1 MSFLSLSTEL
11 IEKIAS
17 CLRAQDLAVLR
28 LCCRRIHHIVE
39 GSLLLQYLYRM
50 EQAGVYDPLWDL
62 PGRSIIDRLET
73 LGRWE
78 ASWNDI
84 GKYLVTPRLEIPAER
99 DLFGPF
105 FLCDDYLFAVDWQGN
120 PTSLRQPALLYVDL
134 RDALRTGQH
143 LWKQIDYPPGS
154 IAITQAFSI
163 EEDDLVVSV
172 LSLPR
177 VDGAPTTTVLRFMSL
192 ETGGAHPLAKLPDLR
207 LDTQLPVS
215 LLDVRADVIGDQ
227 IVLVLVDL
235 RDEDPENDAIYL
247 VDWKQGLMTLV
258 HRAPHETYEGA
269 LSVLSPELV
278 LFLKRKTPSLEL
290 CRVTRGTARAP
301 PSLRVVRTLALPP
314 FHADY
319 RVHTA
324 YMQTDR
330 HSGRRRAAPPQ
341 RPPSPLPFH
350 SAPDDMVVGITFLL
364 RKLGP
369 QTIWTKVVTTISH
382 RALFALAAAEDDG
395 VSGGG
400 DVVVPWEEW
409 GPRAARVIAPS
420 SFQWITAHAG
430 QRWLSLEANKLVI
443 RDFSAVRVRRAVA
456 AARDGGGDSGTG
468 VGTGSVLPPTQTVI
482 RGGSTCFAHDVTSAL
497 PFVEK
502 YVNAPGGEYSMVLT
516 DGERL
521 VAFVRTIVQGQP
533 PTFEIHVLEEHD
545 ASSSPAGSC
554 SSHSQSRTRGETA
567 ALGGNSYQLS

>member
-17 CLRAQDLAVLR
+17 CLRAQDIAVLR
-28 LCCRRIHHIVE
+28 LCCKRIHLVIE

-62 PGRSIIDRLET
+62 PGRPIIDRLEA
-73 LGRWE
+73 LERWE
-78 ASWNDI
+78 TSWDDI
-84 GKYLVTPRLEIPAER
+84 GKYLVTPRLVIPAER

-105 FLCDDYLFAVDWQGN
+105 FLCDDYLFAVDWQGH
-120 PTSLRQPALLYVDL
+120 PTGLRQPALLYVDL

-143 LWKQIDYPPGS
+143 RWKQIDYPPGS

-177 VDGAPTTTVLRFMSL
+177 VDSAPTSTVLRFMSL

-235 RDEDPENDAIYL
+235 RNDAPESDAIYL
-247 VDWKQGLMTLV
+247 VDWKQGLMSLV
-258 HRAPHETYEGA
+258 HRAPNGTYEGA

-278 LFLKRKTPSLEL
+278 LFLKRELPSIEL
-290 CRVTRGTARAP
+290 CRVTRGTAQTP
-301 PSLRVVRTLALPP
+301 PSLRVVRTLALPQFP
-314 FHADY
+314 WATTST
-319 RVHTA
+319 RHTCRRTGTA
-324 YMQTDR
+324 PG
-330 HSGRRRAAPPQ
+330 SVGRRCSAR
-341 RPPSPLPFH
+341 RPPLPFH

-364 RKLGP
+364 RQHGP
-369 QTIWTKVVTTISH
+369 QTIWKKVVTTISH
-382 RALFALAAAEDDG
+382 RALFALAAVDGDDDG
-395 VSGGG
+395 DGEQESAGG
-400 DVVVPWEEW
+400 DDTVPWDEW
-409 GPRAARVIAPS
+409 GPSAARVIAPS

-430 QRWLSLEANKLVI
+430 QRWLSLEADRLVI
-443 RDFSAVRVRRAVA
+443 RDFSAVRVRRAA
-456 AARDGGGDSGTG
+456 SAARDGACDRG
-468 VGTGSVLPPTQTVI
+468 VGTVSELPPAQTVI
-482 RGGSTCFAHDVTSAL
+482 RGGSACFAHDVTSAL
-497 PFVEK
+497 PFVETR
-502 YVNAPGGEYSMVLT
+502 VEAPTQEHSMVLT

-521 VAFVRTIVQGQP
+521 VAFVRVTSQGQP
-533 PTFEIHVLEEHD
+533 PTFDIHVLEERD
-545 ASSSPAGSC
+545 VSSISTRSC
-554 SSHSQSRTRGETA
+554 SSHSQSRT
-567 ALGGNSYQLS
+567 LGGKSYQLA